1 MTEGMLFELPPPREP
16 APPPPTRPEAARVL
30 RPVREQLQW
39 APRDLEAVVPEEH
52 PARAIWNL
60 LENPSLRSGQ
70 ALDLSAF
77 YGSIKAVLEG
87 PGRPTTDPQV
97 LLALWLLATVEGVGP
112 DLGRGWPAFARSMM
126 PTAGCAAGCPS
137 TIICCRTSG

>member
-1 MTEGMLFELPPPREP
+1 VTEGTLFELPPPREP
-16 APPPPTRPEAARVL
+16 APPPPTRPEEARLL
-30 RPVREQLQW
+30 RPVRQQLQW

-52 PARAIWNL
+52 PARAIWTL
-60 LENPSLRSGQ
+60 LEN
-70 ALDLSAF
+70 LDLSAF

-112 DLGRGWPAFARSMM
+112 DLGRGWPVCARSMM
-126 PTAGCAAGCPS
+126 PTVGCAAGCPS